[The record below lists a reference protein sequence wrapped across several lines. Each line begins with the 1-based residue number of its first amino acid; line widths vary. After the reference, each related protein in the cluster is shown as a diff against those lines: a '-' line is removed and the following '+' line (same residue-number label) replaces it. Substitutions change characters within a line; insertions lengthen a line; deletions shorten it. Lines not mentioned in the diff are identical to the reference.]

1 MNKEK
6 ELLKR
11 FFLWGVIANAFIFV
25 FFTISS
31 IVFPKLFNID
41 YNIIKSIFY
50 FYFSPIFFILT
61 DVIFTS
67 INKHDIMGLVA
78 SFLFYGSILIS
89 GYGLLSGFIG
99 FKLYKIN
106 KLKRELD
113 ICKKVNLFNIFQFL
127 ILGIIYTFIFPFVV
141 FFINMTDYY
150 LRLYIFIPIIILSLT
165 VYNTKYYFN
174 FNLNKIQENCG
185 ETKKRQVLHY
195 SLIFAALNA
204 ATLFFPA
211 LFFVGRAVGLPFEVF
226 IVSALGSFVLL
237 LYIEIKSF
245 QDARTL
251 EEKKLFKLA
260 IFSTVFCIIWN
271 IFSGFQIFYEIYF
284 NDNITPLLINT
295 VILFTIILFIFYIKF
310 KDEKYKDYL

>member
-89 GYGLLSGFIG
+89 GYGFLSGFIG
-99 FKLYKIN
+99 FKLYRNKIIN
-106 KLKRELD
+106 NPQTSEKL
-113 ICKKVNLFNIFQFL
+113 NLYKFKQFL
-127 ILGIIYTFIFPFVV
+127 LIGIILSFVISLILFIINYNIIYIFRISIIFP
-141 FFINMTDYY
+141 
-150 LRLYIFIPIIILSLT
+150 IFIIILFIYTSKR
-165 VYNTKYYFN
+165 YFDSNTH
-174 FNLNKIQENCG
+174 KIQENCG
-185 ETKKRQVLHY
+185 ETRKRQIFYY
-195 SLIFAALNA
+195 SLVIMALNA
-204 ATLFFPA
+204 AALFCPA
-211 LFFVGRAVGLPFEVF
+211 LFFISRDIRLPLEIIFVSVLGLL
-226 IVSALGSFVLL
+226 ALL
-237 LYIEIKSF
+237 LYLEIKCF
-245 QDARTL
+245 QGAGTM
-251 EEKKLFKLA
+251 EEKKIFKLI
-260 IFSTVFCIIWN
+260 IFSSAFCIIWN
-271 IFSGFQIFYEIYF
+271 ICMGLFFLKIF
-284 NDNITPLLINT
+284 
-295 VILFTIILFIFYIKF
+295 IK
-310 KDEKYKDYL
+310 